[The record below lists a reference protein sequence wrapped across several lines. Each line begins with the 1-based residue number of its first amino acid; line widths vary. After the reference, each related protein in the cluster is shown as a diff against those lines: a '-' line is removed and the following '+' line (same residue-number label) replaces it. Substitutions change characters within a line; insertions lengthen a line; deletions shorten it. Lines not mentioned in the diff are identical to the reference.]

1 MGQHRPKKGPIRF
14 EEEGQVMKRIRLLV
28 LLGAVAVALPLALLS
43 AGVAAAQS
51 ASADVSIEPN
61 AQYDVVGAI
70 LHVGLRVTCT
80 GGAGGVVVEVT
91 QSPPETPYPVAF
103 GSGPNSVVCDGQT
116 HEAAVTI
123 FGEGFDAGTALATA
137 TLTVVDPTTLETL
150 ATDTDQR
157 TININVV

>member
-1 MGQHRPKKGPIRF
+1 V
-14 EEEGQVMKRIRLLV
+14 EGESVKRIRLRI
-28 LLGAVAVALPLALLS
+28 LLGALVVALPFGLLS
-43 AGVAAAQS
+43 TGVAAAQS
-51 ASADVSIEPN
+51 ASGDVSIEPN

-123 FGEGFDAGTALATA
+123 FGEGFDAGSALATA
-137 TLTVVDPTTLETL
+137 TLTVVDPTTLEAL